1 MLTGRAA
8 PELGGREDYLDILG
22 LNYYAANQWEVPC
35 GRKLHWD
42 AGSNDPRW
50 VPLHRLIAEVYR
62 RYQRPLFLAET
73 SHYGIG
79 RAPWLEEVTLEV
91 LLALQQGVPLEG
103 VCLYPI
109 LDRFDWE
116 DRTHWHNSG
125 LWDMIPEVS
134 GSYARQLNSVYAAA
148 LKGAQILLP

>member
-1 MLTGRAA
+1 M
-8 PELGGREDYLDILG
+8 PD
-22 LNYYAANQWEVPC
+22 

-50 VPLHRLIAEVYR
+50 VPLHTLIAEVYR

-79 RAPWLEEVTLEV
+79 RAPWLCEVAGECVKTLRI
-91 LLALQQGVPLEG
+91 AIPLEG

-116 DRTHWHNSG
+116 DPSHWHNSG
-125 LWDMIPEVS
+125 LWDMQL
-134 GSYARQLNSVYAAA
+134 GSDGRYSRVLNPHYAAA
-148 LKGAQILLP
+148 LKSVQMILS